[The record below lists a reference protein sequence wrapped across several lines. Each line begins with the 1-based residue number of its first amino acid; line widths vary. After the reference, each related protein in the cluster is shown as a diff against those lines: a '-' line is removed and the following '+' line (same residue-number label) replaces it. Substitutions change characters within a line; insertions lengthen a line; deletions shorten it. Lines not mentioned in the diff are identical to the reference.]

1 MFKSCEENVCCST
14 ANWRQRIGKIKE
26 RKEEEEKTSINKIVT
41 LKWHINYT
49 YRWKRLIVNGECQ
62 MSNAY
67 VNVNVCW
74 LLENYHWFHTDKCT
88 TIDVYSHVI
97 PYQLQC
103 IWRNAKK
110 IALWMTKNLNNI
122 SLMNAQCSCEC
133 VYLFST
139 FDKQNMVWNTGI
151 ATEWRGKPTKS

>member
-67 VNVNVCW
+67 VNVCW

-103 IWRNAKK
+103 IWRNDKNSALNDKK
-110 IALWMTKNLNNI
+110 FKQHQLNECTMFVWVCVSIFHIWQTKHGV
-122 SLMNAQCSCEC
+122 EH
-133 VYLFST
+133 
-139 FDKQNMVWNTGI
+139 WN
-151 ATEWRGKPTKS
+151 RDRMKR